1 MVDSESDILEKL
13 VKSGTLTS
21 ETTVYLSLAVR
32 SQDLLSA
39 PLKVLS
45 IKELLL
51 RYSSSLTFPPS
62 QRSLLLI
69 PFPCMLQSL
78 YPMLLF
84 SCSVMSDSATPWTA
98 ACQVSL
104 SFTISWSL
112 LRHMSIELVMPFNH
126 LILCNPLLLL
136 PSIFPRIS
144 VFSNESALH
153 IRWPKYWSFSFSIS
167 PSNED
172 SGLISFRIDWFHLL
186 AVQGTHKSLLQYYN
200 LKASILQHSAF
211 YMVELPHL
219 YMSTGKTIAL
229 TIWTFVSM
237 VMSMLFNML
246 SRFVIA
252 FLPRSMSLFISW

>member
-21 ETTVYLSLAVR
+21 ETTVYLSLAVK

-84 SCSVMSDSATPWTA
+84 SCSVMSDSLQHHGLQHARFP
-98 ACQVSL
+98 CPLL
-104 SFTISWSL
+104 SPGVCSDTCPLNWWCHSTISSSVTSFSSCLQSFPASGFFPMSQLFTSGGQSIGASASASVLPTKIQGWFPLGLTCFISL
-112 LRHMSIELVMPFNH
+112 LSKGLTR
-126 LILCNPLLLL
+126 
-136 PSIFPRIS
+136 
-144 VFSNESALH
+144 VFS
-153 IRWPKYWSFSFSIS
+153 
-167 PSNED
+167 
-172 SGLISFRIDWFHLL
+172 
-186 AVQGTHKSLLQYYN
+186 
-200 LKASILQHSAF
+200 
-211 YMVELPHL
+211 
-219 YMSTGKTIAL
+219 STTI
-229 TIWTFVSM
+229 
-237 VMSMLFNML
+237 
-246 SRFVIA
+246 
-252 FLPRSMSLFISW
+252 

>member
-21 ETTVYLSLAVR
+21 ETTVYLSLAVK

-84 SCSVMSDSATPWTA
+84 SCSVMSDSLQHHGLQHARFPCPLPSPGVCSDTCPLNWW
-98 ACQVSL
+98 CHS
-104 SFTISWSL
+104 TISSSVTSFSSCLQSFPASGFFPMSQLFTSGGQSIGASASASVLPTKIQGWFPLGLTCFISL
-112 LRHMSIELVMPFNH
+112 LSKGLTR
-126 LILCNPLLLL
+126 
-136 PSIFPRIS
+136 
-144 VFSNESALH
+144 VFS
-153 IRWPKYWSFSFSIS
+153 
-167 PSNED
+167 
-172 SGLISFRIDWFHLL
+172 
-186 AVQGTHKSLLQYYN
+186 
-200 LKASILQHSAF
+200 
-211 YMVELPHL
+211 
-219 YMSTGKTIAL
+219 STTI
-229 TIWTFVSM
+229 
-237 VMSMLFNML
+237 
-246 SRFVIA
+246 
-252 FLPRSMSLFISW
+252 

>member
-126 LILCNPLLLL
+126 LILCNLLLL
-136 PSIFPRIS
+136 PSIQKTQ
-144 VFSNESALH
+144 H
-153 IRWPKYWSFSFSIS
+153 Q
-167 PSNED
+167 
-172 SGLISFRIDWFHLL
+172 GLF
-186 AVQGTHKSLLQYYN
+186 QGVGPCHMNNCK
-200 LKASILQHSAF
+200 
-211 YMVELPHL
+211 
-219 YMSTGKTIAL
+219 
-229 TIWTFVSM
+229 
-237 VMSMLFNML
+237 
-246 SRFVIA
+246 
-252 FLPRSMSLFISW
+252 

>member
-21 ETTVYLSLAVR
+21 ETTVYLSLAVK

-84 SCSVMSDSATPWTA
+84 SCSVMSDSLQHHGLQHARFPCPLPSPGVCSDTCPLNWW
-98 ACQVSL
+98 CHS
-104 SFTISWSL
+104 TISS
-112 LRHMSIELVMPFNH
+112 
-126 LILCNPLLLL
+126 
-136 PSIFPRIS
+136 S
-144 VFSNESALH
+144 VT
-153 IRWPKYWSFSFSIS
+153 SFSSCLQSFPASGFFPMSQLFTSGGQSLGIS
-167 PSNED
+167 
-172 SGLISFRIDWFHLL
+172 
-186 AVQGTHKSLLQYYN
+186 
-200 LKASILQHSAF
+200 AS
-211 YMVELPHL
+211 VLP
-219 YMSTGKTIAL
+219 KNI
-229 TIWTFVSM
+229 
-237 VMSMLFNML
+237 
-246 SRFVIA
+246 
-252 FLPRSMSLFISW
+252 

>member
-21 ETTVYLSLAVR
+21 ETTVYLSLAVK

-84 SCSVMSDSATPWTA
+84 SCSVMSDSLQHHGLQHARFPCPLPSPGVCSDTCPLNWW
-98 ACQVSL
+98 CHS
-104 SFTISWSL
+104 TISSSVTSFSSCLQSFPASGFFPMSQLFTSGGQSIGASASASVLPTKIQGWFPLGLSCFISL
-112 LRHMSIELVMPFNH
+112 LSKGLTR
-126 LILCNPLLLL
+126 
-136 PSIFPRIS
+136 
-144 VFSNESALH
+144 VFS
-153 IRWPKYWSFSFSIS
+153 
-167 PSNED
+167 
-172 SGLISFRIDWFHLL
+172 
-186 AVQGTHKSLLQYYN
+186 
-200 LKASILQHSAF
+200 
-211 YMVELPHL
+211 
-219 YMSTGKTIAL
+219 STTI
-229 TIWTFVSM
+229 
-237 VMSMLFNML
+237 
-246 SRFVIA
+246 
-252 FLPRSMSLFISW
+252 

>member
-98 ACQVSL
+98 AHQGL
-104 SFTISWSL
+104 LFFTNTWSL
-112 LRHMSIELVMPFNH
+112 GKLMSIKLVIPSNN
-126 LILCNPLLLL
+126 LILCPPLLLL
-136 PSIFPRIS
+136 PSIFPSNR
-144 VFSNESALH
+144 VFSNESVLH
-153 IRWPKYWSFSFSIS
+153 ISWPKYWKFNFSIG
-167 PSNED
+167 PSNEY
-172 SGLISFRIDWFHLL
+172 SGLISFRMTGWI
-186 AVQGTHKSLLQYYN
+186 SLQSKGL
-200 LKASILQHSAF
+200 
-211 YMVELPHL
+211 
-219 YMSTGKTIAL
+219 STD
-229 TIWTFVSM
+229 
-237 VMSMLFNML
+237 LFNT
-246 SRFVIA
+246 RVQNHQFFITHH
-252 FLPRSMSLFISW
+252 SLWCNCHIHT